1 MPEEDWPADFGRLFG
16 SIDDARFVAPEWAK
30 AEPVEF

>member
-16 SIDDARFVAPEWAK
+16 SIDASSFLAVKKPQH
-30 AEPVEF
+30 PVF